1 MMTDTTT
8 FNFLPFPLRT
18 RATLVTLFVAGSLA
32 TIAFE
37 LFGQALSPL
46 FGFARLAPAG
56 LADGVIKTILGA
68 NISGGGHLLHYLVGL
83 LGYAIGWMFVA
94 EPIARRFAPSLPTLV
109 AAAIYGVV
117 LWVFALFVMA
127 HLVVGMPAF
136 LGFTGITWVALVG
149 HVIYAV
155 VLAVV
160 VDARRT

>member
-8 FNFLPFPLRT
+8 FPFLPFPLRT
-18 RATLVTLFVAGSLA
+18 RATLGTLLVAGSLA
-32 TIAFE
+32 TIALD

-46 FGFARLAPAG
+46 FGFARLAPVG

-68 NISGGGHLLHYLVGL
+68 KISGGGHLLHYLVGL

-94 EPIARRFAPSLPTLV
+94 EPIARRFAPNLPTLA

-136 LGFTGITWVALVG
+136 LGFTEITWVALVG

-160 VDARRT
+160 VEARRT